1 MKKEK
6 FNLSRSCRDII
17 KAQKDLDNAVFNLEG
32 LMPRPI
38 RQKFFKLAKIY
49 LENCV
54 NIPEAKICDII
65 LSGRKAGFYYQE
77 DSAYEIWVIVNLDDV
92 PCLSADIKMQNK
104 YLSIMQ
110 NYKSSNYEFAI
121 NKCPVYLFCA
131 AEQPFFCSAF
141 SILQNK
147 WLTEPKIDSKL
158 TAEKLMHDY
167 YQINCGFYEF
177 MKQTVI
183 FCSKDDT
190 VQIRKFL
197 QYAEN
202 LKNLKS
208 TTDGL
213 LLYCL
218 LDYSG
223 SLERIEAEIS
233 QMYIDMFSL

>member
-1 MKKEK
+1 MSGLPILRSRAALFLQRI
-6 FNLSRSCRDII
+6 FNFT
-17 KAQKDLDNAVFNLEG
+17 KQV
-32 LMPRPI
+32 
-38 RQKFFKLAKIY
+38 
-49 LENCV
+49 
-54 NIPEAKICDII
+54 
-65 LSGRKAGFYYQE
+65 
-77 DSAYEIWVIVNLDDV
+77 
-92 PCLSADIKMQNK
+92 ADR
-104 YLSIMQ
+104 
-110 NYKSSNYEFAI
+110 
-121 NKCPVYLFCA
+121 
-131 AEQPFFCSAF
+131 
-141 SILQNK
+141 
-147 WLTEPKIDSKL
+147 TEIDSKL